1 MCFMEIMTNLYF
13 FGVIHTQC
21 KLSQPS
27 LQTDFS
33 PPPLQDADIFDT
45 VTSQ

>member
-33 PPPLQDADIFDT
+33 PPPPCKT
-45 VTSQ
+45 RTSLIR